1 MLDFR
6 NDKEIV
12 NNGENMRIIAAAA
25 HEENKSMALLAT
37 KSQKDS
43 RIIKVPTI
51 ITMLYLPASLVA
63 VFVLPQA
70 LDNDW
75 HTFQTIFSSNLVEF
89 KSSKESPKDT
99 EHPDFHVVENFWIYP
114 VLSLVLLLGTFLIIY
129 VWDKTQTMRRPKD
142 KRNTSDVWGW

>member
-43 RIIKVPTI
+43 RIIKVLTI

-70 LDNDW
+70 LDND
-75 HTFQTIFSSNLVEF
+75 
-89 KSSKESPKDT
+89 
-99 EHPDFHVVENFWIYP
+99 
-114 VLSLVLLLGTFLIIY
+114 
-129 VWDKTQTMRRPKD
+129 
-142 KRNTSDVWGW
+142 